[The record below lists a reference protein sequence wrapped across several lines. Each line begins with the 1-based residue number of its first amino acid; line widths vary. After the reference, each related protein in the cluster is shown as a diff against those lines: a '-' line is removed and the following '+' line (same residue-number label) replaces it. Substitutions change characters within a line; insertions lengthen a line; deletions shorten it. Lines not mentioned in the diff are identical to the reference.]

1 MATDMVS
8 FSTKIAYIYTYIY
21 SVLTSK
27 ARETYTEMSVEQSPD
42 YNTVKEQILKGYTL
56 VLEAFRQK
64 F

>member
-8 FSTKIAYIYTYIY
+8 FSTNITYTYIY
-21 SVLTSK
+21 IYSILTSK
-27 ARETYTEMSVEQSPD
+27 ACDTYTDIYMEQSPD
-42 YNTVKEQILKGYTL
+42 YDTVKEQILKGYTL